1 MQFTNDIDAVFDNA
15 QPYITNVKSEYMYM
29 GSDDTHDFFKHMDTR
44 KYERAPKK
52 EEHHDCWDY
61 PSFYEHYE
69 DDHRFHGYECSIC
82 GELLQTG

>member
-44 KYERAPKK
+44 YHQLLLL
-52 EEHHDCWDY
+52 HHLMKMTL
-61 PSFYEHYE
+61 EV
-69 DDHRFHGYECSIC
+69 
-82 GELLQTG
+82 